1 MRTPSHTLTGHFDIV
16 VIHLS
21 FIALFLF
28 VAPAVV
34 AQNGEL
40 RGIVR
45 DADGQPLVGAN
56 IIVKG
61 TVLGSASD
69 GQGEYAVRRIPPG
82 SYRVVCSMIGYG
94 RHSDTVSIGAGE
106 TVRRNFTLR
115 ETAIETG
122 EVIVTAGRHAQSL
135 EEIPVSVSI
144 FDSREIEAR
153 GIISLDNALRKVS
166 GVNITEDQVNIRGSS
181 GYSRAVGSRVLL
193 LIDGAPVLAGDAG
206 EIKFDVVPMFAVD
219 RIEVVKGA
227 GSALYGSSALGGVI
241 NVITRRPQS
250 RIARARLYSGFWDEP
265 HYEEWKWWGDSPRYR
280 SGMDLQYGDAAG
292 DFSYLVTGGLRNDQ
306 AYRQNDDY
314 RRWNLNSRAWYRL
327 SPDRNLNVSVNYS
340 NNDRGN
346 WVFWRNLEHALQPP
360 VGADLTERILST
372 KLQAAAQY
380 RQTHSASF
388 ASMLRGSMYRTSF
401 RTTSDTS
408 DFSMRPSDQTQSTA
422 YKFNLEWQGS
432 WTMRPNNLLTFG
444 AEASYA
450 TVDSRTFGNRDG
462 VSSAIYAQDE
472 ISLGGDWHIS
482 AGLRFD
488 LTSIDTL
495 EIESQLNPRVGL
507 TYVPW
512 EGAVARASYGWG
524 FRSPSIGE
532 RYATA
537 SAGGILT
544 KPNPDLRAERST
556 SYEIGLKQNFSFGV
570 SLDAAAFLNEYEN
583 LVEPKIDAEDQRIV
597 FRNITE
603 ARIIGYEISAD
614 VRVMPERFAFSLG
627 YTYLYPRDL
636 VLNSILKYRPR
647 HLLYASGNLRF
658 GPVTLGADFR
668 HLSRVENIDREIGL
682 VIPDSDSR
690 VAIYVTDIRLSVTGE
705 SLSLPLRLTFF
716 ADNIFQYHY
725 TEVIANV
732 AAPRGFRLMLEAAF

>member
-1 MRTPSHTLTGHFDIV
+1 MRRPSQNSTRGDG
-16 VIHLS
+16 
-21 FIALFLF
+21 IAVFFLFLF
-28 VAPAVV
+28 ILTIDSAT
-34 AQNGEL
+34 AQTGTL
-40 RGIVR
+40 SGTVR
-45 DADGQPLVGAN
+45 DADGRPLVGAN
-56 IIVKG
+56 VIIKG

-69 GQGEYAVRRIPPG
+69 GEGGYAVRRIPPG
-82 SYRVVCSMIGYG
+82 RYRVVCSMIGYG
-94 RHSDTVSIGAGE
+94 RQSDTLSIAADE
-106 TVRRNFTLR
+106 AVRRDFILH

-135 EEIPVSVSI
+135 EEIPVSVST
-144 FDSREIEAR
+144 FDSGEIEAR
-153 GIISLDNALRKVS
+153 GIVNLENALRKVS

-181 GYSRAVGSRVLL
+181 GYSRAVGSRVLM

-241 NVITRRPQS
+241 NVITRQPQA
-250 RIARARLYSGFWDEP
+250 RTARARLYSGFWDDP
-265 HYEEWKWWGDSPRYR
+265 QYEQWKWWGDSPRYR
-280 SGMDLQYGDAAG
+280 SGIDLQYGDAAG
-292 DFSYLVTGGLRNDQ
+292 DFSYLLTGGLRNDQ

-314 RRWNLNSRAWYRL
+314 LRWNLNGRAWYRL
-327 SPDRNLNVSVNYS
+327 SPERNLTVSVNYTS
-340 NNDRGN
+340 NERGN
-346 WVFWRNLEHALQPP
+346 WVFWRDLEHALQPP
-360 VGADLTERILST
+360 VDADLTERILST

-380 RQTHSASF
+380 RQTHSATF
-388 ASMLRGSMYRTSF
+388 ASMLRASMYRTAF

-408 DFSMRPSDQTQSTA
+408 DFSLRPSDQTQSTA
-422 YKFNLEWQGS
+422 YQVNLEWQGS
-432 WTMRPNNLLTFG
+432 WTVRPDNFLTFG
-444 AEASYA
+444 AEASYM

-462 VSSAIYAQDE
+462 ISTAMYAQDE
-472 ISLGGDWHIS
+472 LTLGDDWHFS

-488 LTSIDTL
+488 LTAIDTL
-495 EIESQLNPRVGL
+495 DIESQLNPRIGL

-512 EGAVARASYGWG
+512 EGGVARASYGWG

-556 SYEIGLKQNFSFGV
+556 SYEIGLKQDFSFGV
-570 SLDAAAFLNEYEN
+570 SVDAAVFLNDYEN

-603 ARIIGYEISAD
+603 ARIIGYEISTD
-614 VRVMPERFAFSLG
+614 VRVLPQLFDLSLG

-636 VLNSILKYRPR
+636 VLNSVLKYRPR
-647 HLLYASGNLRF
+647 HLLYASGTLRF

-690 VAIYVTDIRLSVTGE
+690 VAIYVTDLRLSVTGE
-705 SLSLPLRLTFF
+705 QLALPLRLTFLV
-716 ADNIFQYHY
+716 DNIFQYHY

-732 AAPRGFRLMLEAAF
+732 AAPRGFRLMLEAAM

>member
-1 MRTPSHTLTGHFDIV
+1 MRKPSHKPAGHSGNAILFFSFLAAIIFYAPSVAAQTGVLTGT
-16 VIHLS
+16 
-21 FIALFLF
+21 
-28 VAPAVV
+28 
-34 AQNGEL
+34 
-40 RGIVR
+40 VR
-45 DADGQPLVGAN
+45 DADGEPLVGAN
-56 IIVKG
+56 IMVRG

-69 GQGEYAVRRIPPG
+69 GQGAYTVRRIPAG
-82 SYRVVCSMIGYG
+82 RYRVVCSMIGYG
-94 RHSDTVSIGAGE
+94 RQSDSVVIAEGE
-106 TVRRNFTLR
+106 TVRRDFTLR

-135 EEIPVSVSI
+135 EEIPVSVST
-144 FDSREIEAR
+144 FDSKDIEAR
-153 GIISLDNALRKVS
+153 GIISLDNALRQIS
-166 GVNITEDQVNIRGSS
+166 GVNVTEDQVNIRGSS

-250 RIARARLYSGFWDEP
+250 RIARARLYSGYWDDP
-265 HYEEWKWWGDSPRYR
+265 HYEQWKWWGSSPRYR
-280 SGMDLQYGDAAG
+280 SGIDLQYGDAAG

-306 AYRQNDDY
+306 AYRQNDDH
-314 RRWNLNSRAWYRL
+314 RRWNLNGRAWYRL

-340 NNDRGN
+340 SDDRGN
-346 WVFWRNLEHALQPP
+346 WVFWRDLEHALQPP
-360 VGADLTERILST
+360 VGTDLTERVLST

-388 ASMLRGSMYRTSF
+388 ASMLRGSMYRTAF

-408 DFSMRPSDQTQSTA
+408 DFSLRPSDQTQSTA
-422 YKFNLEWQGS
+422 YQFNLEWQGS
-432 WTMRPNNLLTFG
+432 WTLRPNNLLTFG

-472 ISLGGDWHIS
+472 ITLGGDWHLS

-488 LTSIDTL
+488 LTAIDTL
-495 EIESQLNPRVGL
+495 DVESQLNPRVGL
-507 TYVPW
+507 TYIPW

-556 SYEIGLKQNFSFGV
+556 SYEIGLAQDFGFGV
-570 SLDAAAFLNEYEN
+570 SIDAAAFLNDYEN

-603 ARIIGYEISAD
+603 ARILGYEISAD
-614 VRVMPERFAFSLG
+614 VRVMPERFDVSLG

-647 HLLYASGNLRF
+647 HLLYASGTLRI
-658 GPVTLGADFR
+658 GPLTLGADFR

-682 VIPDSDSR
+682 VIPDSDIR
-690 VAIYVTDIRLSVTGE
+690 VATYVTDIRLSATGE

-716 ADNIFQYHY
+716 VDNAFQYHY

-732 AAPRGFRLMLEAAF
+732 APPRGFRLMLEASL